1 MREEINRGK
10 PCLFVC
16 FRFTADNDR
25 MFKFIQHGTSH
36 VPIWLVCRHLQSH
49 YLGVLVWLLKVQFQS
64 SKHVWS
70 VPVLAPTLWNA
81 LSADVPELKHQDE
94 VNVCVTE
101 RESPGVLYD
110 SDVIVA
116 PICIRTTTRIP
127 EHIWKILKSLFSFHL
142 TPRTSWVTSHTSS
155 EHTRANTTRCCTPHA
170 VLKHPQKMTAFK
182 NLM

>member
-81 LSADVPELKHQDE
+81 LSADVPESQAPGWSQCLCDREGESWSTVWLWCYCGTHLHSHNHQDTRTHLK
-94 VNVCVTE
+94 NLKISFFFSPHTE
-101 RESPGVLYD
+101 DKLGDIPHLFWTHTCKYNTVL
-110 SDVIVA
+110 
-116 PICIRTTTRIP
+116 
-127 EHIWKILKSLFSFHL
+127 H
-142 TPRTSWVTSHTSS
+142 
-155 EHTRANTTRCCTPHA
+155 TTRCAKASPKDDS
-170 VLKHPQKMTAFK
+170 V
-182 NLM
+182 